1 MEIFRRKSQTS
12 QEYSMEYGAPKHFPP
27 KAPCSMSLEVDFIL
41 EISFLSL
48 LTQMIWVKSFLIQ
61 ISSQISSHSNLSS
74 HTRILM
80 EAVYLQSL
88 ITFNTFNDN
97 SSITRY
103 VIFGWS
109 KLPSSFLEIHVFE
122 CHHRSGIRRQW
133 CHMVVL
139 VCRVDNVELMSW
151 LIIWLV
157 INQINNH
164 NYDNH

>member
-1 MEIFRRKSQTS
+1 MVHQNTFL
-12 QEYSMEYGAPKHFPP
+12 PKHPVQW
-27 KAPCSMSLEVDFIL
+27 ALRLI
-41 EISFLSL
+41 LSL
-48 LTQMIWVKSFLIQ
+48 KFPSLLVLLLSIKLFSSSQ

-122 CHHRSGIRRQW
+122 CHHRSRMRRQW
-133 CHMVVL
+133 CHMLVL